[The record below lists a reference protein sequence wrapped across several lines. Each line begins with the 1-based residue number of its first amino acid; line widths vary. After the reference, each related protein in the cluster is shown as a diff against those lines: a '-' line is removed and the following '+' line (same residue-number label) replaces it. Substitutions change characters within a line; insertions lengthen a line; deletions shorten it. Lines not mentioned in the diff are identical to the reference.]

1 MDPATLATNA
11 VLLIVLYLA
20 KAGETIAEK
29 AGQAVWD
36 SFAEKAK
43 ALYESLKAKFA
54 GDEDAATALKQ
65 LENKPDSEGRQAALK
80 EVLEEKI
87 QADPTFAEML
97 RQLVPEVK
105 QSGGDTITQ
114 TLTISGE
121 QVGKVIQIAKVQGDV
136 DIS

>member
-11 VLLIVLYLA
+11 VLLIVPYLA

-43 ALYESLKAKFA
+43 ALYGSLKAKFA

-65 LENKPDSEGRQAALK
+65 LENKPDSKGRQAALK

-114 TLTISGE
+114 TLTIYSE
-121 QVGKVIQIAKVQGDV
+121 EVDKAIVIGKARDV